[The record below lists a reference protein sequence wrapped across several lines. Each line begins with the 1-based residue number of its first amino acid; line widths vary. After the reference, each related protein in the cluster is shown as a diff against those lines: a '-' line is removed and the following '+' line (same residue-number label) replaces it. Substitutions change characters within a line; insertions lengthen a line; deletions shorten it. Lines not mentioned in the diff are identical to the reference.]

1 MNEDPKNTN
10 PPDQKRNPIA
20 SVVVALVGV
29 ACGAYLINPTA
40 GFIELIPDNLP
51 FVGNLDEAGA
61 AAILISCFAYF
72 GLDIGALFGRGKKD
86 ETKEAKGE
94 VIDS

>member
-1 MNEDPKNTN
+1 MTEEDQTNKNT
-10 PPDQKRNPIA
+10 PDKKRNPIA
-20 SVVVALVGV
+20 SLIVALVGV

-40 GFIELIPDNLP
+40 GFIELIPDNMP

-61 AAILISCFAYF
+61 AAVLISCFAYF
-72 GLDIGALFGRGKKD
+72 GLDIGALFGRKKK